1 MMLFINTKV
10 KNKIVGN
17 IEIIMP
23 NMIQNVNNSGFF
35 YLDLYVSMLTFK
47 FMNTITWTQKLH
59 IHMA

>member
-10 KNKIVGN
+10 KNNIVGN

-23 NMIQNVNNSGFF
+23 NIFF

-47 FMNTITWTQKLH
+47 FMNTITWTQTTYTNG
-59 IHMA
+59 MT